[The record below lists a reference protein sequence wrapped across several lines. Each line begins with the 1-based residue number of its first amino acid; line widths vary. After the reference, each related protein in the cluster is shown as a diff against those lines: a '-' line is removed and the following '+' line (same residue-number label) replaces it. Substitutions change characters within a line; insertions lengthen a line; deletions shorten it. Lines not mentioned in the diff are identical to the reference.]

1 MFMVVPNTY
10 KKMKN
15 YYILP
20 DSLAYIVEDVQYFH
34 QVDDIEGVVAGAL
47 EWSSELSGSAVK
59 VYEQQEDDSW
69 VAIKSVFFA

>member
-15 YYILP
+15 YCILP
-20 DSLAYIVEDVQYFH
+20 NSLAYIVDDAQYFY
-34 QVDDIEGVVAGAL
+34 QVDDIEEVIDAAL
-47 EWSSELSGSAVK
+47 DWSSELSGSVVK

-69 VAIKSVFFA
+69 VAIKSVFS